1 MKENY
6 PADADGLMAVLRK
19 LRSPEGCP
27 WDRKQTRASLTK
39 SLVSECGELLEA
51 IDSEDV
57 PHIREELGDVLMNL
71 LFQVVIAEENGEFV
85 LADVWR
91 EIIDKMIRRHVHVF
105 GDAHAANVD
114 DVMRLWQQEKLKERG
129 GEESA
134 ASSVMDEVKSSLFAM
149 ERAEK
154 LQKRAAEVNF
164 DWKESSGILAKIRE
178 EADEVEKALAS
189 GNEDEVDAELGD
201 LMFAVINLIRFRKR
215 GSADEILRRA
225 NMKFEKRFRAMEKEL
240 AASGKSFAETG
251 IDELEMFWQKVK

>member
-129 GEESA
+129 GEEPA

-178 EADEVEKALAS
+178 EADEVENALAS

-215 GSADEILRRA
+215 GSADDILRRA

-240 AASGKSFAETG
+240 TASGKSFAETG

>member
-1 MKENY
+1 MKEQY

-19 LRSPEGCP
+19 LRAPDGCP

-57 PHIREELGDVLMNL
+57 PHIREELGDVLMNV
-71 LFQVVIAEENGEFV
+71 LFQAVIAEEKGEFV

-129 GEESA
+129 GEEPE
-134 ASSVMDEVKSSLFAM
+134 ASSVMDEVKSSLFSM
-149 ERAEK
+149 DRAEK
-154 LQKRAAEVNF
+154 LQKRAAEVKF
-164 DWKESSGILAKIRE
+164 DWNDCAGIVAKIRE
-178 EADEVEKALAS
+178 ETAEVEQALAS
-189 GNEDEVDAELGD
+189 GNEDDVDAELGD

-215 GSADEILRRA
+215 GSADDILRRA

-240 AASGKSFAETG
+240 TASGKSFDDADT
-251 IDELEMFWQKVK
+251 DELEKLWQKVK